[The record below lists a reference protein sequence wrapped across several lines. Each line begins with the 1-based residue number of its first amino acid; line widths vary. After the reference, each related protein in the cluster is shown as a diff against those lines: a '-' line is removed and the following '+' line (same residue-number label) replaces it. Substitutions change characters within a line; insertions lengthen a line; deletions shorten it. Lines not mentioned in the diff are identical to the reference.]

1 MAISSYISI
10 DKMRKIVTFITASA
24 LAIMSLPLSAQKY
37 PAGLIDKTIAV
48 VGNEMVTISH
58 LEQEIRIMRASGGY
72 SDQNIRCNMLE
83 GIMESKLFLMQARVD
98 SLTVNQEM
106 VNSQLNYRINSTQ
119 AALGGEE
126 NVEKYFGK
134 PLYKLRDEW
143 KKTMEEQ
150 SLTQQMQG
158 TIASKIPELTPHDVK
173 EYVKKTPVEDLPE
186 IPIKY
191 QLSQICIYPDREAA
205 NLAVKERLLNL
216 RERIINGE
224 KFSTLARLYS
234 EDPGSASRGGEL
246 GMISKDLLWSSFS
259 DAAMALKPGI
269 ISQIVETP
277 DGFHIIEVLEKNGNM
292 FNARHI
298 LMKPKYTIEDRE
310 KAFKTL
316 DSLKTEIEAK
326 AMTFSLAAK
335 FYSQDPTTRTNGGQM
350 ADPSSGSSYFEIDQ
364 LKPDDYV
371 AIKDLK
377 EGEISEPFQST
388 DNEGRQNA
396 RARYI
401 DGRTCY
407 KIIKVD
413 KIVPAHTAS
422 FEEDYSSLLEN
433 AKDNLAHKAIDDFI
447 EEKIKTTYIY
457 IDPIFKDCP
466 FNRAGFAKIASRDF
480 E

>member
-1 MAISSYISI
+1 MVLIA
-10 DKMRKIVTFITASA
+10 
-24 LAIMSLPLSAQKY
+24 LPLSAQKY
-37 PAGLIDKTIAV
+37 PAGLVDKTIAV
-48 VGNEMVTISH
+48 VGNEMLTISH
-58 LEQEIRIMRASGGY
+58 LEQEIRIMKANGGY
-72 SDQNIRCNMLE
+72 SDQNMKCNMLE
-83 GIMESKLFLMQARVD
+83 GIMESKLFLMQARLD
-98 SLTVNQEM
+98 SLSVNQEM
-106 VNSQLNYRINSTQ
+106 VNNQLNYRINSTQ
-119 AALGGEE
+119 AALGSEE

-134 PLYKLRDEW
+134 PLYKLREEW
-143 KKTMEEQ
+143 RKAMEEQ

-158 TIASKIPELTPHDVK
+158 TIASKIPELTPYDVK
-173 EYVKKTPVEDLPE
+173 EYVKNTEAEDLPLV
-186 IPIKY
+186 PIKY
-191 QLSQICIYPDREAA
+191 QLSQICIYPDRDAA
-205 NLAVKERLLNL
+205 NLAVKEKLLNL

-246 GMISKDLLWSSFS
+246 GMISKDLLWSAFS
-259 DAAMALKPGI
+259 DVAMALKPGV

-277 DGFHIIEVLEKNGNM
+277 DGFHIIEVLEKKGNM

-298 LMKPKYTIEDRE
+298 LMKPKYTSADSE

-316 DSLKTEIEAK
+316 DSLKTELASK
-326 AMTFSLAAK
+326 AMTFPMAAK

-350 ADPSSGSSYFEIDQ
+350 ADPNTGSSYFEIDQ
-364 LKPDDYV
+364 LKPDDYI
-371 AIKDLK
+371 AIKNLK
-377 EGEISEPFQST
+377 EGEVSEPFQST

-401 DGRTCY
+401 DGKTCY

-422 FEEDYSSLLEN
+422 FEEDYSDLLEN
-433 AKDNLAHKAIDDFI
+433 AKEDLSRKAIDDFI
-447 EEKIKTTYIY
+447 NEKIKTTYIY

-466 FNRAGFAKIASRDF
+466 FNRKGFADIASKAS